1 MRNQTPYSQ
10 FCAFPFPSHFAN
22 LADIPCAH
30 GCTLQVALGEV
41 CYEHTHIE
49 SLFSLFLSLKRVF
62 WVKRETRVNRYGTE
76 DICGL
81 EPLNNP
87 K

>member
-22 LADIPCAH
+22 LADIPCAP
-30 GCTLQVALGEV
+30 GRTLQVALGEV

-49 SLFSLFLSLKRVF
+49 SLFSYMVQKTF
-62 WVKRETRVNRYGTE
+62 
-76 DICGL
+76 CGL
-81 EPLNNP
+81 EPHNNS

>member
-22 LADIPCAH
+22 LADIPYAH
-30 GCTLQVALGEV
+30 ERTLQVALGEV
-41 CYEHTHIE
+41 CYGHTHIE
-49 SLFSLFLSLKRVF
+49 SLFSLFFHLKRVF
-62 WVKRETRVNRYGTE
+62 CVKRETRVNRYGTE

>member
-30 GCTLQVALGEV
+30 GRTLRVALGEV

-49 SLFSLFLSLKRVF
+49 SLFSLFF
-62 WVKRETRVNRYGTE
+62 VNKKSFLGKAE
-76 DICGL
+76 KL
-81 EPLNNP
+81 V
-87 K
+87 